1 MVHHRNSAK
10 TIKLAVVLDSVVK
23 PQVILESGT
32 GMAASAHVFGVPA
45 PHLSTDL
52 EHIRV
57 NTFLDLREKSVCT
70 GITADVLQNF
80 ASLPDGTGSKQYFRY
95 IINLPANVMFFH
107 MSCIMSNSWQ
117 LLLPTTQDSHNMCS
131 NCSHVEKTHNA
142 RYQRQEQKSLQ
153 HDTIKSNDPLHSVT
167 GHQMKEVFYDTFL
180 AVIKTIK
187 KPLPGNYIKRF
198 IFNHN
203 CYLAICI

>member
-23 PQVILESGT
+23 PQVILESDT
-32 GMAASAHVFGVPA
+32 GMAASAHVFRVPV

-52 EHIRV
+52 EHMRL
-57 NTFLDLREKSVCT
+57 NTFLLDLREKSVCT

-107 MSCIMSNSWQ
+107 ISCIMSNSW
-117 LLLPTTQDSHNMCS
+117 
-131 NCSHVEKTHNA
+131 
-142 RYQRQEQKSLQ
+142 
-153 HDTIKSNDPLHSVT
+153 
-167 GHQMKEVFYDTFL
+167 
-180 AVIKTIK
+180 
-187 KPLPGNYIKRF
+187 
-198 IFNHN
+198 
-203 CYLAICI
+203 

>member
-10 TIKLAVVLDSVVK
+10 TITLAVVLDSVVK
-23 PQVILESGT
+23 PQVILESDT

-52 EHIRV
+52 EHIRL

-153 HDTIKSNDPLHSVT
+153 HETIKSNDPLHSVT

-180 AVIKTIK
+180 AVIKIRVESRN
-187 KPLPGNYIKRF
+187 L
-198 IFNHN
+198 
-203 CYLAICI
+203 YLAIT